1 MRVAGALW
9 SLDSSLAHR
18 RHFPAVNPR
27 LSYSL
32 YHDQLR
38 GFFAGEAAVDWTP
51 TAFEAMALLQKEEEL
66 QEVVQLVGIESLPD
80 SERVVLESG
89 KMIREAYLAQSAFHE
104 RDAFCSLSKQYGMLA
119 VILHLHR
126 RLLGALDGGL
136 ALEDLLGLPLRD
148 HVARMRDLPGEGIGE
163 ALEGLRHRL
172 DAIIDEALRGAQGP
186 GETGEGS

>member
-9 SLDSSLAHR
+9 SLDSALAHR

-38 GFFAGEAAVDWTP
+38 GFFAAEAAADWTP
-51 TAFEAMALLQKEEEL
+51 NAFEAMALLQKEEEL

-80 SERVVLESG
+80 SERIVLESG
-89 KMIREAYLAQSAFHE
+89 KMIRESYLAQNAFHE
-104 RDAFCSLSKQYGMLA
+104 DDAFCTLSRQYGMLA
-119 VILHLHR
+119 LILHLHR

-136 ALEDLLGLPLRD
+136 ALEDILGLPLREE
-148 HVARMRDLPGEGIGE
+148 VATMRNLPREGTDE
-163 ALEGLRHRL
+163 ALEGLRRRL
-172 DAIIDEALRGAQGP
+172 DALIDEGLRKAESP
-186 GETGEGS
+186 GEEGDES